1 MIEIR
6 DAIPTDAD
14 AIYNI
19 WANGWRYAY
28 KNILSAEFLANR
40 ISDSVVASKIEKF
53 PERLRQEIANGNIF
67 KVMTDNGRVIG
78 YINGGAP
85 ESKECR
91 ADKEL
96 YSLYIDTAYIGRGIG
111 KRLLQTFASEMQRMG
126 AQTFGL
132 MCFSDNASM
141 GFYKKMGG
149 VVTIERP
156 SSEKFEC
163 KLGSFLEFN
172 ISEVLQK

>member
-1 MIEIR
+1 MI
-6 DAIPTDAD
+6 
-14 AIYNI
+14 
-19 WANGWRYAY
+19 
-28 KNILSAEFLANR
+28 
-40 ISDSVVASKIEKF
+40 
-53 PERLRQEIANGNIF
+53 
-67 KVMTDNGRVIG
+67 DNGRVIG

-111 KRLLQTFASEMQRMG
+111 KQLLQTFAGEMQRMG